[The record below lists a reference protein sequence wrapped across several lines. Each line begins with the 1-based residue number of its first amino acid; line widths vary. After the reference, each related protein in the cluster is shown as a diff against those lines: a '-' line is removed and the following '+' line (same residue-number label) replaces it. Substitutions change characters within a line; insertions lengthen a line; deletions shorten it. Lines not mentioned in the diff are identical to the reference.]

1 MRKFLLKMIWNRR
14 NKVWEILVEQFFI
27 VLVLMLCLGSLF
39 SALKKYNDPGLLNTD
54 NTFVFSC
61 MPVNFNSRASL
72 QESGRITSLVVERLR
87 TNPARE
93 SVTVGSGL
101 APYMRDGDNYNGDT
115 VRINDKKIMAAIK
128 IVDKYALDVF
138 DIRLEEGEWFT
149 GETKLADG
157 SCPVVVSRQLVDAVG
172 WVDVVGKKFVY
183 RNRELT
189 VIGVVAGV
197 KHAVFEPSSEAI
209 LFPFEHLTFMECVA
223 KVKKGHEAD
232 FYNACDKEFK
242 RAA

>member
-61 MPVNFNSRASL
+61 MPGNFNSRASL

-87 TNPARE
+87 TNPAIE

-101 APYMRDGDNYNGDT
+101 AH
-115 VRINDKKIMAAIK
+115 I
-128 IVDKYALDVF
+128 
-138 DIRLEEGEWFT
+138 
-149 GETKLADG
+149 
-157 SCPVVVSRQLVDAVG
+157 
-172 WVDVVGKKFVY
+172 
-183 RNRELT
+183 
-189 VIGVVAGV
+189 
-197 KHAVFEPSSEAI
+197 
-209 LFPFEHLTFMECVA
+209 
-223 KVKKGHEAD
+223 
-232 FYNACDKEFK
+232 
-242 RAA
+242 